1 MWCFTIMKNQRR
13 CYVMKTGKNESRPY
27 PQQFYKGG
35 DVKPAKYPGGYYS
48 KGEKITVG
56 KNFPGSFYT
65 PVHAIVDEK
74 SK

>member
-1 MWCFTIMKNQRR
+1 MKI
-13 CYVMKTGKNESRPY
+13 GKNELRPY

-35 DVKPAKYPGGYYS
+35 DVKPDEYPGDYYA

-56 KNFPGSFYT
+56 KNFPGNFYT